1 MSYSWDVVVYNIK
14 SVCLRS
20 LREVL
25 TGPWN
30 NGISELDWWVVD
42 SFIGISHPRVLL
54 SFKKSFYLKVFC
66 ENKS

>member
-1 MSYSWDVVVYNIK
+1 MY
-14 SVCLRS
+14 LRS

-30 NGISELDWWVVD
+30 NVVSEVDWWVVD

-54 SFKKSFYLKVFC
+54 SFKKSFYLKVFS